1 MRTTS
6 LWALLT
12 ATSLFTS
19 CSGGGKNDAPSTGT
33 TGTTGASNRLALHA
47 VPIDGL
53 PTIGERDALVT
64 IVEFTDY
71 DCPFCGKAEH
81 TIETLRRKYGA
92 DLRVAVAMH
101 PLPMHPHARPAA
113 IAALSASDSNSFAD
127 YHATLFLHP
136 DERTD
141 DELDALAKSS
151 GVHTRGS
158 KADAEKA
165 LAGAEALASSLHVK
179 GTPSFFVNGRKITGA
194 QPLATFDAVVVEEL
208 AHARD
213 IVSQGTPRSRVYDA
227 ILAEARANPA
237 PLDDPAEEEITIV
250 PAAKTVGGAHL
261 IGDAHAA
268 TTIVLFTDFQCPYCK
283 KLDARFREAAA
294 SRSDFHVVLRNKPLP
309 MHPNARLAAKAAI
322 AAESQGKLEPY
333 AKLLFD
339 HQDTLDRDALVRYA
353 DMAGLDRAHFLSD
366 LDSAATAARLEEDE
380 ALAERFGV
388 KGTPTSFVE
397 GRRVVGAQ
405 PLATFLSP

>member
-19 CSGGGKNDAPSTGT
+19 CSGGGKNDAPSTT
-33 TGTTGASNRLALHA
+33 TIATNRLPLNA
-47 VPIDGL
+47 VPVDGL
-53 PTIGERDALVT
+53 PMIGERDALVT

-81 TIETLRRKYGA
+81 TIETLRRRYGA
-92 DLRVAVAMH
+92 DLRVAVAMR

-113 IAALSASDSNSFAD
+113 LAALTASDSNSFAE

-136 DERTD
+136 DERSD
-141 DELDALAKSS
+141 DELSDLAKAS
-151 GVHTRGS
+151 GVHRRGS
-158 KADAEKA
+158 SADAEKA
-165 LAGAEALASSLHVK
+165 LAGAEALATSLHVK
-179 GTPSFFVNGRKITGA
+179 GTPTFFINGRKITGA
-194 QPLATFDAVVVEEL
+194 QPLATFEAVVVEEL

-237 PLDDPAEEEITIV
+237 PLDDPEEEVTVV

-261 IGDAHAA
+261 MGDVHAP

-283 KLDARFREAAA
+283 KLDARFRDAAA
-294 SRSDFHVVLRNKPLP
+294 SRRDFHVVLRNKPLP

-353 DMAGLDRAHFLSD
+353 DMAGLDRARFLGD
-366 LDSAATAARLEEDE
+366 LDSAATAARLAEDE
-380 ALAERFGV
+380 ALAEKLGV

-405 PLATFLSP
+405 PLSTFLTP